1 MLKTLLCMVIGTVV
15 LIGGAVNA
23 DEWSNSE
30 IKQYYEAQVVW
41 EIDHCL
47 QKCHLMNSRSPA
59 LRDKARQEV
68 RKAHFL
74 KMYRDELVEE
84 MMAADIGPH
93 HYKVQQYIN
102 HRYHDRDHGYA
113 AVNLKYCQ

>member
-1 MLKTLLCMVIGTVV
+1 MWKTLLCMVIGGVV
-15 LIGGAVNA
+15 LIGGPVNA

-30 IKQYYEAQVVW
+30 MKQYYEAQVAW

-47 QKCHLMNSRSPA
+47 QKCHLMNSRSPV

-68 RKAHFL
+68 SKAHYL
-74 KMYRDELVEE
+74 KMHREELVEE

-102 HRYHDRDHGYA
+102 HRYRDQGRGYA
-113 AVNLKYCQ
+113 ALNLRYCR